1 MRRTLAALALALLGH
16 PAAAQAPA
24 TNALSNCALIADPT
38 AQRLC
43 LQSAQQARPAAAFDP
58 TAQKLRTERNP
69 AGPRRDALSPP
80 APVPSQ
86 PAAAKPAET
95 KTKDWRLQIP

>member
-43 LQSAQQARPAAAFDP
+43 LQSAQQARPAASFDP
-58 TAQKLRTERNP
+58 TALKLRTERNP
-69 AGPRRDALSPP
+69 VGLPRDAVAP
-80 APVPSQ
+80 APGT
-86 PAAAKPAET
+86 AKPAGA
-95 KTKDWRLQIP
+95 KPKDWRLQIP